1 MLNIFYMINV
11 GTAIDSY
18 YIRNSPFLCVFTKH
32 SRLYKYLYDYSRL
45 YLQNPD
51 VGFREND
58 RALSRIQSPLPLL
71 PERPIDHPFQ
81 GLLASQLECMEC
93 GYKNPVRYDHFDS
106 LSLTFPQSIWVC
118 PKMFTLS
125 EIIALIILYLTQF

>member
-1 MLNIFYMINV
+1 MWGLQLTPIILGIVLFYV
-11 GTAIDSY
+11 
-18 YIRNSPFLCVFTKH
+18 FLLSIPDCISIYMTT
-32 SRLYKYLYDYSRL
+32 L

-106 LSLTFPQSIWVC
+106 LSLTFPQSVWVC

>member
-1 MLNIFYMINV
+1 MLNILIKMLIIWELQLTLIIWIALFY
-11 GTAIDSY
+11 
-18 YIRNSPFLCVFTKH
+18 VFYWAFQAVSVVIWLH
-32 SRLYKYLYDYSRL
+32 CRF

-58 RALSRIQSPLPLL
+58 RALSRIESPLPLL
-71 PERPIDHPFQ
+71 PERPMDHPFQ

-106 LSLTFPQSIWVC
+106 LSLTFPQSVWVC

-125 EIIALIILYLTQF
+125 EVIALII